1 MHKLYIRGGVSI
13 YDIKAISLVVEN
25 ITKFK
30 TLKDNDLIKVGDIME
45 FRQKMV
51 DLGFDEFNDIH
62 YNSLLTEANK
72 TLDSL
77 YQMSDITDISDSI
90 FKNILCNISFFTHY
104 YEIENIPELLEII
117 KNDLFALL
125 SEKIS
130 TYINEKYK

>member
-1 MHKLYIRGGVSI
+1 M
-13 YDIKAISLVVEN
+13 VEN

-30 TLKDNDLIKVGDIME
+30 ILKENDLVKVGDIME
-45 FRQKMV
+45 FRKNMV
-51 DLGFDEFNDIH
+51 DLGFDEFNEIH
-62 YNSLLTEANK
+62 YNSLLVEANK

-77 YQMSDITDISDSI
+77 YHPNDINDISDSI

-104 YEIENIPELLEII
+104 YEIENIPELLETI
-117 KNDLFALL
+117 KNDLFTLL